1 MSTIELVFADG
12 ERFTIDTKPD
22 ETVLAAARRHGLVLA
37 SDCESGECQTC
48 RASLRAGVVAYP
60 DGLALSLS
68 DDDRAAGAALCCVA
82 APRSDLVVELPYG
95 RAALLP
101 VKSAYLSVSAVERLC
116 DSVVALRGTLMRN
129 AKLAFYAGQYVNL
142 TVPGTTHQRA
152 YSMASPPED
161 DAALEFLVRLI
172 DGGAMSDFLR
182 AALQSEPPAGTVI
195 ALKGPHGVFYRRE
208 SLAPL
213 LLIAGGTGL
222 APMLSMLRQLARRG
236 ASRRRITLCFGV
248 TAPRDLFGLD
258 ALAGLAD
265 RLPGLERRLA
275 MLRPEASWT
284 GAAGLVTDLL
294 EPADIGASPDA
305 YLCGPPPMIAAARA
319 KLAALGQPPAR
330 IFAEEFVPSGD

>member
-1 MSTIELVFADG
+1 MPTIELVFADG
-12 ERFTIDTKPD
+12 ERFTIDAKSD
-22 ETVLAAARRHGLVLA
+22 ETVLAAARRHGIALA

-48 RASLRAGVVAYP
+48 RASLRAGTVGYP
-60 DGLALSLS
+60 DGLVLSLT

-82 APRSDLVVELPYG
+82 APRSDLVVELPYS

-101 VKSAYLSVSAVERLC
+101 VKTAYLSVAAVEPLC
-116 DSVVALRGTLMRN
+116 DSVVALRGSLMRN

-161 DAALEFLVRLI
+161 DTALEFLVRLL
-172 DGGAMSDFLR
+172 DGGAMSEFLR
-182 AALQSEPPAGTVI
+182 ASPPPGTVI

-222 APMLSMLRQLARRG
+222 APMLSMLRQLVLRG
-236 ASRRRITLCFGV
+236 ASRRRITVCFGV
-248 TAPRDLFGLD
+248 TAPRDLFGVEE
-258 ALAGLAD
+258 LARLAEQ
-265 RLPGLERRLA
+265 LPGLERRIA
-275 MLRPEASWT
+275 MLRPDASWT
-284 GAAGLVTDLL
+284 GTGGLVTDLL
-294 EPADIGASPDA
+294 EPADVAASPDA

-319 KLAALGQPPAR
+319 KLAVLGQPPAR
-330 IFAEEFVPSGD
+330 IFAEEFVPSGA